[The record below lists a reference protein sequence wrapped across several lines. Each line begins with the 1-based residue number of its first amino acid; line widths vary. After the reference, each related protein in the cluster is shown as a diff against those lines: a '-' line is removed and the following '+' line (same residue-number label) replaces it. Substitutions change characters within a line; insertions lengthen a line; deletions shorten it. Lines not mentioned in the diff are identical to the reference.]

1 MKKINIP
8 TPGLQIDFSFAIGE
22 LRSRFLQ
29 EALFD
34 TLKNLDISAVDKEL
48 SVYVPKESL
57 NTLAARGL
65 RGELLFPVPCVLSAN
80 PSLLGY
86 YRLLLGFSQK
96 QFYSGHF
103 GLSPFFT
110 MESKGVLTSNNKDF
124 LPVLC
129 EALIRSAVELINGVG
144 DKRLSKELLDD
155 LTLLTVGPQLRG
167 GANVRKGIAGTHD
180 VFQVIHKIVSN
191 SIVASSSIKIEL
203 LNAAGRKVFIEF
215 SSDPDI
221 VIREEGNNK
230 FFRNIIAI
238 EVKGGT
244 DFSNIHNRVGEAEK
258 SHQKARINGYVECW
272 TVVNVDKIDLNIAK
286 KESPSTNQFYKIS
299 SLKSGN
305 GPEYQD
311 FKSRIISLTGIK

>member
-1 MKKINIP
+1 MNKINIP

-29 EALFD
+29 EALFKTVKD
-34 TLKNLDISAVDKEL
+34 LDISEVDKEL

-80 PSLLGY
+80 PFLLGY

-96 QFYSGHF
+96 QFYSTQSGVSSF
-103 GLSPFFT
+103 KI
-110 MESKGVLTSNNKDF
+110 MEFKGRLTPKSKEF
-124 LPVLC
+124 LPDLC
-129 EALIRSAVELINGVG
+129 KALIQSAVELINGVG

-167 GANVRKGIAGTHD
+167 GANVKKGIAGTHD

-191 SIVASSSIKIEL
+191 SIVASSSTKIEL
-203 LNAAGRKVFIEF
+203 LNAAGRTVLIEF

-221 VIREEGNNK
+221 VIREEGENN
-230 FFRNIIAI
+230 FSRNIIAI

-299 SLKSGN
+299 SLKSGK